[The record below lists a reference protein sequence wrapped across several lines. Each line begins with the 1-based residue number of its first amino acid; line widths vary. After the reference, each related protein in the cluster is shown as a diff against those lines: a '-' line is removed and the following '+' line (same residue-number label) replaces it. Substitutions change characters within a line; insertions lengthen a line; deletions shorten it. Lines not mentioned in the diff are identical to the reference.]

1 MSWTTT
7 SSSASRTTCRAS
19 RCRTRITCTVIMVSY
34 KCHCPSLST
43 AKRNTIARQR
53 QFACRFVPFVCP
65 ESDLRNYTG
74 IAGSRHVID
83 CIPTRLFY
91 ERARFKTIVILPV
104 ETEPMRIHVLLCV
117 NQIVVTDL
125 FRDRSVIR
133 IVFEGIRFV
142 LRANSTSSTFDRSNF
157 FEKIHSDYSP
167 RFPFLSRL
175 ASRYG
180 VIHVK
185 LKKIKRERSRFP
197 NFFSKINKQ
206 RSSRRG

>member
-53 QFACRFVPFVCP
+53 QSACRFVPFVCP

-83 CIPTRLFY
+83 CIPARLFY
-91 ERARFKTIVILPV
+91 ERPRFKTIVILAV

-117 NQIVVTDL
+117 NQPSLLRICSAIV
-125 FRDRSVIR
+125 RVIR
-133 IVFEGIRFV
+133 IVFESVRFV
-142 LRANSTSSTFDRSNF
+142 LRSDSTSSEIFRKNKS
-157 FEKIHSDYSP
+157 HHYYSP
-167 RFPFLSRL
+167 FHSFSRL
-175 ASRYG
+175 VSTASKS
-180 VIHVK
+180 VVK
-185 LKKIKRERSRFP
+185 F
-197 NFFSKINKQ
+197 
-206 RSSRRG
+206 G